1 MGNVESTVNSIN
13 FKIDK
18 ILEKINQLEI
28 ENSSLINEL
37 NTLRELNND
46 KNIELKEKKSEL
58 EAIKIANSMLGS
70 NDDKRSSK
78 LKINALIRDINDC
91 IASLTE

>member
-46 KNIELKEKKSEL
+46 KNIELKEKKYEL
-58 EAIKIANSMLGS
+58 EAILS
-70 NDDKRSSK
+70 
-78 LKINALIRDINDC
+78 LIH
-91 IASLTE
+91 T